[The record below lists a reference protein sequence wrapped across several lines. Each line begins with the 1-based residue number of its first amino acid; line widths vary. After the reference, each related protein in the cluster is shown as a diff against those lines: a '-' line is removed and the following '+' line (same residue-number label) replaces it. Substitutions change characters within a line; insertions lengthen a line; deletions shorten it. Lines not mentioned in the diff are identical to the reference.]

1 MSDTLCSDRQ
11 IEHGL
16 DAGDSPEVLLR
27 TVFIGGISLKSTPQ
41 DIIDYASLFDD
52 VDSVVLPQ
60 STKTQH
66 LKGYAKVTMKT
77 FEGAQRILSVSNHTI
92 GGLTVGVSKWTTND
106 EYLKTKEELSSRKVY
121 VKFKERVGV
130 KNVET
135 YFAKFGRIQQFD
147 VKRHPLT
154 GRFRDFSYIIYEQ
167 ADSARAASANLIHT
181 INNEAV
187 RCEPCKPN
195 IKDPKLQPQE
205 EGQDQPVQEIENPS
219 LLQDVALGGNLQAH
233 LIKEHNS
240 REGSSHQNFTF
251 SGKPLQ
257 NSILGKSSPIASDL
271 NQIQIKSESTDKY
284 GTLKTSA
291 PPLKSAKFPKDAE
304 RGRTCQPNRFET
316 FFERNPE
323 FQRPTSKQYFEHFR
337 PSINAN
343 HSLSGNLQFVVLWP
357 NSSSK
362 FFL

>member
-11 IEHGL
+11 IEQGL
-16 DAGDSPEVLLR
+16 DSGDNPEVLLR

-52 VDSVVLPQ
+52 VDSVALPQ

-92 GGLTVGVSKWTTND
+92 DGLTVGVSKWTTND

-135 YFAKFGRIQQFD
+135 YFAKFGLIQQFD
-147 VKRHPLT
+147 IKRHPLT

-167 ADSARAASANLIHT
+167 AEAARAASANLIHT
-181 INNEAV
+181 INNEPV

-195 IKDPKLQPQE
+195 IRDPKLQVQE
-205 EGQDQPVQEIENPS
+205 ENQDQSALKIENVS
-219 LLQDVALGGNLQAH
+219 LVQDAALGGNLQGH
-233 LIKEHNS
+233 LNTEHIS
-240 REGSSHQNFTF
+240 RERSSLKNFDLGS
-251 SGKPLQ
+251 KPLL
-257 NSILGKSSPIASDL
+257 NSMGSPTPIASDL
-271 NQIQIKSESTDKY
+271 SQIQIKSDSTDKDR
-284 GTLKTSA
+284 TTFSSA
-291 PPLKSAKFPKDAE
+291 PRLKSTKFFQDVE
-304 RGRTCQPNRFET
+304 RGRLCQPNRFEPV
-316 FFERNPE
+316 FETRPE
-323 FQRPTSKQYFEHFR
+323 LQRPTSKQYFDHFR
-337 PSINAN
+337 ASINAN
-343 HSLSGNLQFVVLWP
+343 HTLPGNLQFTVLWP
-357 NSSSK
+357 NSSAK
-362 FFL
+362 LFL